1 MTTNYTWLQLSTA
14 ISQLAQRL
22 NDANNIFWTQAEL
35 TIYIQQALRQFNC
48 LTFTFKTDF
57 AFSSSQ
63 LWNSL
68 GTLTGSPRLRT
79 LTDTNVYTQIE
90 YMLMEPPTGGTWTGT
105 NQFSIAKLS
114 QAVQSRRDEMIQI
127 GNLNQVLMENIA
139 LTPNTRRTYLPDT
152 VLDVARV
159 RYIPVSGSPT
169 TLYRDDIVAAEF
181 YEVPFYQQS
190 SGTPQIFGLSSEPPL
205 TFDVDI
211 PPDGPGT
218 YEAVVLESGAE
229 LNPPTATLLNIPDDF
244 AWVLVYGALGDLL
257 TNEPEAIDTMRAA
270 YCKQRYQDGLL
281 LLQKI
286 PWIMLGKVDNAAVS
300 CDSIFAADRY
310 LPNWDTTPAS
320 FGPLIVTG
328 GVDFLAAPT
337 NAGIGITC
345 LGNAPVPVN
354 GTDYLQ
360 VDRADYDTVLDLA
373 QAFAMFKQGG
383 AEWQQTLEL
392 EARAIQTC
400 NAENA
405 RLRSF
410 GAFSDILAQ
419 RGQAQD
425 RSQERYNTAN
435 QKK

>member
-1 MTTNYTWLQLSTA
+1 
-14 ISQLAQRL
+14 
-22 NDANNIFWTQAEL
+22 
-35 TIYIQQALRQFNC
+35 
-48 LTFTFKTDF
+48 
-57 AFSSSQ
+57 
-63 LWNSL
+63 
-68 GTLTGSPRLRT
+68 
-79 LTDTNVYTQIE
+79 
-90 YMLMEPPTGGTWTGT
+90 
-105 NQFSIAKLS
+105 
-114 QAVQSRRDEMIQI
+114 
-127 GNLNQVLMENIA
+127 
-139 LTPNTRRTYLPDT
+139 
-152 VLDVARV
+152 
-159 RYIPVSGSPT
+159 
-169 TLYRDDIVAAEF
+169 
-181 YEVPFYQQS
+181 
-190 SGTPQIFGLSSEPPL
+190 
-205 TFDVDI
+205 VDI

>member
-190 SGTPQIFGLSSEPPL
+190 
-205 TFDVDI
+205 
-211 PPDGPGT
+211 
-218 YEAVVLESGAE
+218 
-229 LNPPTATLLNIPDDF
+229 
-244 AWVLVYGALGDLL
+244 
-257 TNEPEAIDTMRAA
+257 
-270 YCKQRYQDGLL
+270 
-281 LLQKI
+281 
-286 PWIMLGKVDNAAVS
+286 
-300 CDSIFAADRY
+300 
-310 LPNWDTTPAS
+310 
-320 FGPLIVTG
+320 
-328 GVDFLAAPT
+328 
-337 NAGIGITC
+337 
-345 LGNAPVPVN
+345 
-354 GTDYLQ
+354 
-360 VDRADYDTVLDLA
+360 
-373 QAFAMFKQGG
+373 
-383 AEWQQTLEL
+383 
-392 EARAIQTC
+392 
-400 NAENA
+400 
-405 RLRSF
+405 
-410 GAFSDILAQ
+410 
-419 RGQAQD
+419 
-425 RSQERYNTAN
+425 
-435 QKK
+435 